1 MVALSPVLP
10 LSFYSILIGWPVL
23 GALGKVNEL
32 TASTVASGV
41 INAALLLAMVLLG
54 RSSLLAICVIRCI
67 AEVALLGTRG
77 FTLIECLRKGKLH
90 E

>member
-32 TASTVASGV
+32 TASTVTSGV
-41 INAALLLAMVLLG
+41 INAALLLAMALLG

-77 FTLIECLRKGKLH
+77 FALIECLRKGNLH
-90 E
+90 V